1 MSIVISAK
9 WTEWTGEYYAIM
21 ISVRLCAPRSYAI
34 KEARLGP
41 LRVYAPTGIE
51 PVISHRWVR
60 CSTVGATT
68 AVYIMAF
75 IGLHIL
81 KGEVALHLWWICRT
95 TSLLYLPSERSK
107 TGGYTVF
114 TFCVHTQS
122 TLQQLCTLLQ
132 CDGGTKQR
140 MQINIG
146 LLSRCGW
153 DHCSS
158 LIHFSCQWRSTNVDE
173 RSKHVGLGR
182 YMHSLSA
189 F

>member
-1 MSIVISAK
+1 MRSWFLSI
-9 WTEWTGEYYAIM
+9 
-21 ISVRLCAPRSYAI
+21 CAHPEAMR

-41 LRVYAPTGIE
+41 LRVYTPTGIE
-51 PVISHRWVR
+51 PVISHRSVR
-60 CSTVGATT
+60 CSTIDATT
-68 AVYIMAF
+68 AVYVMAF

-122 TLQQLCTLLQ
+122 TLQQPCTLLQ
-132 CDGGTKQR
+132 RDGGAMQW

-153 DHCSS
+153 DHRGS
-158 LIHFSCQWRSTNVDE
+158 LIHLSCQWRSTNVDE
-173 RSKHVGLGR
+173 RSKRPSRFIKFFFESSFG
-182 YMHSLSA
+182 
-189 F
+189 